1 MEWNGPYFKRKAA
14 AIGPYTEEVI
24 SHVLASR
31 KYEVQSYRQC
41 VGILGFA
48 KKYSRKAL
56 EACCKQAVTTGRT
69 NYTFIKNSIPGIA
82 AEVITPADTAKVN
95 EEKNQGAYLRD
106 ASASS
111 IDRLLAKSRNLM
123 DQEGGSTDE

>member
-1 MEWNGPYFKRKAA
+1 M
-14 AIGPYTEEVI
+14 
-24 SHVLASR
+24 H
-31 KYEVQSYRQC
+31 
-41 VGILGFA
+41 
-48 KKYSRKAL
+48 SRKAL

-82 AEVITPADTAKVN
+82 AEVMTPADTAKVN

-123 DQEGGSTDE
+123 DQEGGGTDE